1 MQDFHFYVVIADVVL
16 SKKLLFCL
24 YEMVS
29 DDAGLCT
36 TRSCFLV
43 TPEFFISR
51 PYLGKCARRGKQGL
65 DRSPEQ
71 TQGKIIHLL
80 LSNGLSHLILL
91 LDIKP
96 ACQGDFLDIY
106 DMSCFWICEF
116 QFYAVLARPSNTTI
130 NDSITTL
137 LFIVTTVLQ
146 QYMIVMIFKIKANN
160 FGKKIGI
167 FFGKN

>member
-1 MQDFHFYVVIADVVL
+1 MQGFHFYAVIADVVL
-16 SKKLLFCL
+16 SKNLLFAF
-24 YEMVS
+24 MKWS
-29 DDAGLCT
+29 R

-71 TQGKIIHLL
+71 TQGKILHLL

-106 DMSCFWICEF
+106 DMSCFWICKF

-146 QYMIVMIFKIKANN
+146 QYMIVMIFKIKPNN

-167 FFGKN
+167 FFWKKLGLYIL